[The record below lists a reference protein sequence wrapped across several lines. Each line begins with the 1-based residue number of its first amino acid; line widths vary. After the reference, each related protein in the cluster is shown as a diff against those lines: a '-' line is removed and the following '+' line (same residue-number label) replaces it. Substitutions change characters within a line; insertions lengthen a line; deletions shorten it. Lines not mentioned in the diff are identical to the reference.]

1 MQPPATFS
9 RHRVY
14 DPVLRLLH
22 WFNAVVIVLLL
33 LSGMI
38 AQWIEPG
45 ALSGWLHQQH
55 GWLGAGLVLG
65 LVGRLVWGLVG
76 TNHARLS
83 DLWHPTVWL
92 ESWRSRLFFSAP
104 QRPGHHPAASLAY
117 LLLYGLLLVLAISGL
132 MLLAI
137 AQGIGPFAPWLGW
150 HAAYAAIL
158 TLPHQV
164 AGYAVLGFV
173 VLHLA
178 ALWLH
183 GHFHRIPVAQ
193 SMITGV
199 QYLPPQTEPS

>member
-1 MQPPATFS
+1 MQSPTALS
-9 RHRVY
+9 GHRVY

-33 LSGMI
+33 LSGVV

-55 GWLGAGLVLG
+55 GWLGAGLILG

-76 TNHARLS
+76 SRHARLS
-83 DLWHPTVWL
+83 DLWHPAA
-92 ESWRSRLFFSAP
+92 WREAWRARRAFSAP

-137 AQGIGPFAPWLGW
+137 TQGIGPFASWLGW

-173 VLHLA
+173 ALHLT

-183 GHFHRIPVAQ
+183 GHFHRVPVAQ

>member
-1 MQPPATFS
+1 MQRPAS
-9 RHRVY
+9 LSGHRVY

-22 WFNAVVIVLLL
+22 WVNAVLIVLLL
-33 LSGMI
+33 LSGII
-38 AQWIEPG
+38 AQWVEPG
-45 ALSGWLHQQH
+45 ALSGWLHRQH
-55 GWLGAGLVLG
+55 GVLGAALVLG

-76 TNHARLS
+76 TPHARLS
-83 DLWHPTVWL
+83 DLWHPAVWL
-92 ESWRSRLFFSAP
+92 DAWRARRFFSAP

-117 LLLYGLLLVLAISGL
+117 VLLYGLSLVLAVSGL
-132 MLLAI
+132 LLLAV
-137 AQGIGPFAPWLGW
+137 AQGIGPFASWLGW
-150 HAAYAAIL
+150 HVAYAGVL
-158 TLPHQV
+158 TLPHQ
-164 AGYAVLGFV
+164 AAAYAVLAFV